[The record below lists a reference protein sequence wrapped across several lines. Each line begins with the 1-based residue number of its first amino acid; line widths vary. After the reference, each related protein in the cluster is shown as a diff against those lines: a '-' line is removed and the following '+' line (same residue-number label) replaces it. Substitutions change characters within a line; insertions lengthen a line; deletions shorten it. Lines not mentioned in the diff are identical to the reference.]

1 MDTITI
7 TVAENDPDVIASA
20 TLNEDAVTIVLNEAA
35 VGATGPAGTN
45 GTNGTNG
52 AGVAAGGSAND
63 ILKKTSAT
71 NYATEWETPTSA
83 ATANTIVRRDIL
95 GGAEFGEIIAGALF
109 TTSNTGAIFTTGT
122 DASIF
127 TNGTSASIYT
137 TGASAD
143 ISTENIT
150 ASVKSTNFAAFYTSG
165 ASLKTSEGT
174 AVLTWGAPAGNI
186 SITVNTTSTGH
197 FFSNPSTSEAG
208 HFVTKNGTTPTLAAG
223 RSAWFSNASGAPQF
237 KNGTGSAVTLT
248 YDGGALGTPLTG
260 TLTNCT
266 GLPVSTGIS
275 GFGANVATFLAT
287 PSSANLIAAVTDA
300 TGDGDIVTNA
310 NPTINDIYL
319 QESVNFNAESYTY
332 GAGSAALHRAALGL
346 TTLATTTPG
355 TGVATALAVNVGTA
369 GAFVVNGGAFGTPAS
384 GTLTSCTGLPIST
397 GVSGLGTGVATL
409 LTGTPSGTGG
419 PVGTTSPT
427 ITTPTIAQI
436 NGGTAANDDLTLQGT
451 TNATRTTSYVLL
463 QPNGGFTGIGTS
475 TPALPLH
482 LVASNNSAG
491 MFRAQN
497 TATGGYTGFELY
509 GDAGTQLAGFGTGN
523 SSASFYPG
531 EMYLGTNTAK
541 AVRIYTTSA
550 SNVRMSILA
559 TGEVGIGT
567 TTPSVKSVLDLTST
581 TKGFLPPR
589 MTTVERDAITSVP
602 AGLMIY
608 NTTTNK
614 LNVFTTAWEAVTSA

>member
-1 MDTITI
+1 MSSRILVVTAQGEVRYLGSESEAVRVLTIQPTG
-7 TVAENDPDVIASA
+7 ARG
-20 TLNEDAVTIVLNEAA
+20 EAGA
-35 VGATGPAGTN
+35 AGVGVPTGGAT
-45 GTNGTNG
+45 
-52 AGVAAGGSAND
+52 ND

-71 NYATEWETPTSA
+71 NYATAWETPTSA
-83 ATANTIVRRDIL
+83 ATENTVVRRDAS
-95 GGAEFGEIIAGALF
+95 GGAAFVAL
-109 TTSNTGAIFTTGT
+109 TGT
-122 DASIF
+122 
-127 TNGTSASIYT
+127 
-137 TGASAD
+137 
-143 ISTENIT
+143 
-150 ASVKSTNFAAFYTSG
+150 
-165 ASLKTSEGT
+165 
-174 AVLTWGAPAGNI
+174 GNW
-186 SITVNTTSTGH
+186 NTTGH
-197 FFSNPSTSEAG
+197 FFSNPGTAEAG
-208 HFVTKNGTTPTLAAG
+208 HFLTKNGTTPTIAAG
-223 RSAWFSNASGAPQF
+223 RSAWFSSTTGAPQF
-237 KNGTGSAVTLT
+237 KNGTGGAVTLL
-248 YDGGALGTPLTG
+248 YNGSALGTPASG

-266 GLPVSTGIS
+266 GLPIQTGVSGLST
-275 GFGANVATFLAT
+275 NMVEFL
-287 PSSANLIAAVTDA
+287 
-300 TGDGDIVTNA
+300 
-310 NPTINDIYL
+310 
-319 QESVNFNAESYTY
+319 EE
-332 GAGSAALHRAALGL
+332 GSAANLQNALGGQYTGGGAAVFATSPTL
-346 TTLATTTPG
+346 TTPILGIPT
-355 TGVATALAVNVGTA
+355 
-369 GAFVVNGGAFGTPAS
+369 S

-427 ITTPTIAQI
+427 ITTPTIATI
-436 NGGTAANDDLTLQGT
+436 NGGTAANDDITIQGT
-451 TNATRTTSYVLL
+451 TNATRTSSYVII

-482 LVASNNSAG
+482 IVATNSNAG

-497 TATGGYTGFELY
+497 SSASGYTGFELY
-509 GDAGTQLAGFGTGN
+509 GDAGTQLAAFGTGN

-550 SNVRMSILA
+550 SNVRMSILS

-614 LNVFTTAWEAVTSA
+614 LNFYNGSAWEAVTSV

>member
-7 TVAENDPDVIASA
+7 AVAENDPDVIVSA
-20 TLNEDAVTIVLNEAA
+20 TLNEDAVTIVINEAA
-35 VGATGPAGTN
+35 V
-45 GTNGTNG
+45 G

-63 ILKKTSAT
+63 ILKKTSST

-83 ATANTIVRRDIL
+83 ATANTIVRRDET
-95 GGAEFGEIIAGALF
+95 GGAFFGGDVGAAKYRGNNYQAE
-109 TTSNTGAIFTTGT
+109 SAT
-122 DASIF
+122 D
-127 TNGTSASIYT
+127 
-137 TGASAD
+137 
-143 ISTENIT
+143 
-150 ASVKSTNFAAFYTSG
+150 G
-165 ASLKTSEGT
+165 ASLRNSAGT
-174 AVLTWGAPAGNI
+174 AILTWGATAGNI

-208 HFVTKNGTTPTLAAG
+208 HFLTKNGTTPTLVAG
-223 RSAWFSNASGAPQF
+223 RSAWFSSTTGAPQF
-237 KNGTGSAVTLT
+237 KNGTNSAVTLI
-248 YDGGALGTPLTG
+248 YNGSALGTPSSG

-266 GLPVSTGIS
+266 GLPISTGVS
-275 GFGANVATFLAT
+275 GLGTNVAAFLET
-287 PSSANLIAAVTDA
+287 PTSANLAAALTDETGSGAAVFQDDPELYNA
-300 TGDGDIVTNA
+300 GLNGDVAFDFSSI
-310 NPTINDIYL
+310 
-319 QESVNFNAESYTY
+319 SY
-332 GAGSAALHRAALGL
+332 GPGSLPLHQAALGL

-355 TGVATALAVNVGTA
+355 TGVATALAVNVGST
-369 GAFVVNGGAFGTPAS
+369 GAFVVNGGALGTPNA

-409 LTGTPSGTGG
+409 LSGTPSGTGG

-427 ITTPTIAQI
+427 ISNLLVTGTITGATL

-451 TNATRTTSYVLL
+451 TNATRTSSYVII
-463 QPNGGFTGIGTS
+463 QPSGGFTGIGTS

-482 LVASNNSAG
+482 IVSSNNNAG
-491 MFRAQN
+491 IFRAQN
-497 TATGGYTGFELY
+497 SAAGGYTGFELY
-509 GDAGTQLAGFGTGN
+509 GDAGTQLAAFGTGN

-589 MTTVERDAITSVP
+589 MTSAERDAITSVP

-614 LNVFTTAWEAVTSA
+614 LNFYNGTAWEAVTSS